1 MGTSPPPAHGS
12 RQTGRMQMKQDT
24 IYQKTLQGIH
34 EINHRSAEINARL
47 RRLLLMID
55 GRKTQRELQQLTQI
69 DDLASALQQLR
80 ELHLIEPH
88 ETTLAD
94 LLVASAR

>member
-1 MGTSPPPAHGS
+1 MT
-12 RQTGRMQMKQDT
+12 QDI

-34 EINHRSAEINARL
+34 EIKHRSSEVNARL

-55 GRKTQRELQQLTQI
+55 GRKTLQELQQLTQI
-69 DDLASALQQLR
+69 DDIHRALQQLR